1 MTKPLTAKDAL
12 EISKDKN
19 KIKYMTISEF
29 KRKGR
34 EIVEEYGVTPKE
46 ALQLL
51 RGEQLLEIV
60 SRYES
65 IL

>member
-19 KIKYMTISEF
+19 KIKYMPIIEF
-29 KRKGR
+29 KKRGR

-46 ALQLL
+46 ACQLL